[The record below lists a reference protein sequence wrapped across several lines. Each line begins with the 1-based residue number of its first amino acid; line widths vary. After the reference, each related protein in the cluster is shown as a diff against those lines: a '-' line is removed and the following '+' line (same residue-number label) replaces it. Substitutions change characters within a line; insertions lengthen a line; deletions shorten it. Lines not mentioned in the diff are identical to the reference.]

1 MNVLAIILF
10 LGAFYAI
17 NMVLSFRQSKD
28 LANSYVA
35 LRRQGRVVMGKY
47 KRLLNSGAIVLFAIN
62 DDNTIIDAKI
72 LSGYTVFSRFKDHP
86 ELLGMDMNLVGL
98 EDWSTYPKHIRKAIE
113 NASTNYHRFITG
125 QEVVEPDSPIIR
137 LGKQLTSAKKK

>member
-10 LGAFYAI
+10 LGAFYAV

-28 LANSYVA
+28 LADSYVA
-35 LRRQGRVVMGKY
+35 LRKQGRVVMGKY

-72 LSGYTVFSRFKDHP
+72 LAGYTVFSRFKNHP
-86 ELLGMDMNLVGL
+86 EIIGLDMNLVGL
-98 EDWSTYPKHIRKAIE
+98 ENWSAYPKHIRKAIE
-113 NASTNYHRFITG
+113 NASANYHRFIAG
-125 QEVVEPDSPIIR
+125 QEIVEPDSPLIR